1 MENSAL
7 SNVVRR
13 TVISNQQRR
22 IQEGLEESSWDMY
35 VETEDGISHY
45 EDSSMISD
53 AASPIIYEKGLNKK
67 GIMNE
72 EYCAELKKR
81 GLCLV
86 PLSMFSILGD
96 LWTIYKHVVLPRSAR
111 KQPSFVVHIDAELP
125 PWFTEST

>member
-13 TVISNQQRR
+13 TVISNQQRT

-53 AASPIIYEKGLNKK
+53 AASPIIYVEEDTASSPSNRTKGCSEMENNTTEGKTVNNSKTEEKGLNKK

-86 PLSMFSILGD
+86 PLSMLYNYIG
-96 LWTIYKHVVLPRSAR
+96 
-111 KQPSFVVHIDAELP
+111 
-125 PWFTEST
+125 